1 MLSRMKKQPAVAVQ
15 PAKPFKRGGI
25 PKTLPTGSGRVSIRD
40 FVTRYRLSHETL
52 TRMTGFS
59 LRAVSNWGQGAKP
72 SDSTA
77 RRFAE
82 VKRLLAA
89 LERLISAP
97 AIGTWLKDPNPA
109 FDGSTPLQV
118 IERGETDR
126 LWRMVYELESGEP
139 A

>member
-1 MLSRMKKQPAVAVQ
+1 MKKQADVAVQ
-15 PAKPFKRGGI
+15 PAKPSQNGG
-25 PKTLPTGSGRVSIRD
+25 LPETIATGSSRVSIRD
-40 FVTRYRLSHETL
+40 FVTRYQLSHDTL

-59 LRAVSNWGQGAKP
+59 LRAVSNWVQGAKP

-89 LERLISAP
+89 LEQLISAP
-97 AIGTWLKDPNPA
+97 AIGTWLKEPNPA

-126 LWRMVYELESGEP
+126 IWRMVYELESGEP